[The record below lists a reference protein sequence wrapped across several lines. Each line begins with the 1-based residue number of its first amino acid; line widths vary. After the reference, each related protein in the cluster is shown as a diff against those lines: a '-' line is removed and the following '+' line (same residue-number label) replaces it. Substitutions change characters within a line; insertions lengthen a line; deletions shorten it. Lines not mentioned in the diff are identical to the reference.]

1 MAPKLSNIVSLNFKQ
16 TERIALTK
24 VLREYVL
31 KAYGE
36 HPDAYTD
43 DFRVLD
49 ELRTDCLNLE
59 VHRNALHRL
68 LKYYGQLV
76 FIGSKFPIDVGIEFP
91 WKSSFSNADEKPAAM
106 YSQLGISENRSS
118 PEGVKRAC
126 QHFQNAAGCFQHLDK
141 VVVPE
146 MRIAPP
152 LDMSTSTLRVLINT
166 MLAQAQECFWQKAI
180 YDNMKDGVI
189 AKLASQVSHLYDI
202 GYETASNNPEVTKLL
217 GQLITHLNVKSWYFR
232 AAAEFRKSNEC
243 ISQNKY
249 GEEIARLHVA
259 DGYIRRCLENK
270 KLLHE
275 FVITDLESLLNV
287 VSNNLKR
294 AEKDNDIIYLQTV
307 PATSSLSTIS
317 KANMT
322 EIKIPPEVENPI
334 SLMNGTS
341 ILGFPLFAKLVPF
354 AVHQAHSVYSD
365 RKEKLVKDILTKL
378 IDLPNISTRSLNLP
392 NSIENLNSEGS
403 NELPPS
409 LMLKAQEIRNEG
421 GAVRL
426 NELHEQI
433 NRLSSRC
440 NELLDKAF
448 AVLDQEITED
458 EDLQSSYAGKWNRP
472 KSQEVNK
479 NLVALAQG
487 HRSTL
492 EKALKSDFTLGKM
505 LNKWSEIINILASD
519 NVILCLFYYD
529 CKMIGKLSLDDDDAT
544 TNEVKRIANEL
555 RDLMNQVNDLKKE
568 IQNKTQEVKRMADL
582 DDIESARITST
593 GTTKVEPAHFEDLF
607 NQQLAK
613 YDKFFKYIQQA
624 TIVQENLHNSI
635 NVTRRRTKFVN
646 TERDSVIQQLEIGYE
661 KFKEIQKFLSHGIKI
676 GNDVIYNNIDFHHHH
691 HNPPPNE
698 INDDKNTKDYDN
710 VKSKNNN
717 PQNNSHNSSDPID
730 SPNLS
735 SSNPPPTRDFLLPP
749 LPKFYDSSFQ
759 DELLF
764 HINKIGDYY
773 QDQDYCFK
781 LDSNSEKYND
791 NFKATPTEN
800 LNKPLPPSSIIT
812 PNTQTPILSAPKI
825 NLRKQNRKQNITDND
840 NELLIKQTTTTN
852 DDNNNDDMIMKFDE
866 INGLRNNN
874 AELKSELEKL
884 LEENHTD
891 ILLKL
896 AKYRRNCGITRNIY
910 EVNVYVEDFV
920 IEKSLMT
927 RYL

>member
-202 GYETASNNPEVTKLL
+202 GYETASNNPE
-217 GQLITHLNVKSWYFR
+217 LITHLNVKSWYFR

-519 NVILCLFYYD
+519 NDYLMRHIPPNKV
-529 CKMIGKLSLDDDDAT
+529 SLDDDDAT

-635 NVTRRRTKFVN
+635 NENFKKFNEARRRTKFVN

-791 NFKATPTEN
+791 NFKATPSIIIIT
-800 LNKPLPPSSIIT
+800 NKPYKKSKK
-812 PNTQTPILSAPKI
+812 NKAPKI

-884 LEENHTD
+884 LEEKSEL
-891 ILLKL
+891 I
-896 AKYRRNCGITRNIY
+896 YRLY
-910 EVNVYVEDFV
+910 
-920 IEKSLMT
+920 
-927 RYL
+927 